1 MKYITSAEHTLIDVN
16 AVIRLVSMIHEN
28 EWAQYSE

>member
-1 MKYITSAEHTLIDVN
+1 MKYITSAEHTLIDVH
-16 AVIRLVSMIHEN
+16 AVIRLVSMINEN